1 MSAKKHIF
9 VHVEVLQNGEPL
21 DSFRQKINHNGLISL
36 GRTWPNKLRMPFYP
50 LLGRTKILRIR
61 KQAAHLRLDSSWEG
75 FVSAKGE
82 LSKISRTTTHDT
94 RFALKEGDYASLAK
108 GDLRILIKV
117 APAVA
122 EAPIDVKEK
131 FRGSLWRL
139 FLGTKTE
146 IYGLAGGTFCALV
159 VFGALIFGLLQRAD
173 DRPKTLQDLDASY
186 VLGMINPLHL
196 GLLPETLQD
205 RLARNQTLN
214 LAIEYYG
221 ELATLVSTGDDKDY
235 NLLLPSTVERM
246 QRLHAVFQERLEQY
260 VDKLLE
266 DEKRILAING
276 QAVLKI
282 PAALGESFDAT
293 LVRLEKNIEVAH
305 KSQDAF
311 LRLRREAT
319 KSFKEDHLYDYNE
332 YKNVKSGETSKTNEE
347 LNKIRVFGQLSD
359 EEAMYFEAD
368 QWKQRAERAQ
378 RRVKA
383 QRQSFSPMTNE
394 LARPIA
400 FKDDSGLA
408 QFLTADD
415 LAKLNKKLSLI
426 QPAQFGVSRV
436 EQRPEV
442 KEPLLGELDPRLIEK
457 IISKNRFE
465 LQLCFELALRR
476 NHNMSGTMKWQWRLD
491 SRGKISDL
499 TLVSSN
505 IIDRQMKNCVMK
517 KISSWRFPRPKRGSV
532 EITYPF
538 HFKPAKG

>member
-1 MSAKKHIF
+1 MSAKKPIF
-9 VHVEVLQNGEPL
+9 VTVEVLQNGEPL
-21 DSFRQKINHNGLISL
+21 DSYCQRINHNGLISL

-50 LLGRTKILRIR
+50 LLGRTKILRVR

-75 FVSAKGE
+75 FVSTKGE
-82 LSKISRTTTHDT
+82 LTKINRTTVLDT
-94 RFALKEGDYASLAK
+94 RFTLKDGDYASVAK
-108 GDLRILIKV
+108 GDLRILVKV
-117 APAVA
+117 GPAVK
-122 EAPIDVKEK
+122 EAPVDVKEK
-131 FRGSLWRL
+131 FRGSMGRL
-139 FLGTKTE
+139 FLGSKTE
-146 IYGLAGGTFCALV
+146 TYGLIGGTLCALA
-159 VFGALIFGLLQRAD
+159 VFGAFIFGLLQRPD
-173 DRPKTLQDLDASY
+173 GRPKELADLDSSY
-186 VLGMINPLHL
+186 VLGMVNPQHL
-196 GLLPETLQD
+196 ALLPETLQD
-205 RLARNQTLN
+205 RLARNRTLN

-221 ELATLVSTGDDKDY
+221 ELADLVSTGKEEDY
-235 NLLLPSTVERM
+235 RLLLPSTVERM
-246 QRLHAVFQERLEQY
+246 QRLHAVFQERVEKY
-260 VDKLLE
+260 VDKLLTE
-266 DEKRILAING
+266 EKKILAVNG
-276 QAVLKI
+276 QAVVKI
-282 PAALGESFDAT
+282 PAALGEGFDAT

-305 KSQDAF
+305 RSQDVL
-311 LRLRREAT
+311 LRLRRETT
-319 KSFKEDHLYDYNE
+319 KGFKEDHLYDFNE
-332 YKNVKSGETSKTNEE
+332 YKNVKSGEGSKTNEE
-347 LNKIRVFGQLSD
+347 LNKIRVFGQLND
-359 EEAMYFEAD
+359 EEAMYFEAN
-368 QWKQRAERAQ
+368 QWKQRAEISQ

-383 QRQSFSPMTNE
+383 QRQSFSPMTEE

-400 FKDDSGLA
+400 FKDDNGFA

-426 QPAQFGVSRV
+426 QPARFGVSRV

-505 IIDRQMKNCVMK
+505 IVDRQMKSCVMK